1 MLTKDQIKDIL
12 KLSDA
17 QSDII
22 VDRYVEKIVAVLDM
36 LKVVDFAD
44 YSFVLTDHKT
54 GKRTEVI
61 KQNQHYSYSY
71 DENVDHIKP
80 RNHDSVSFS
89 EEMDLSD
96 RLDPELNSGNGNLVG
111 DISDNES
118 GKMNDDADKADDK
131 SDDQADQQAEKT
143 DESKDVSDDKSDKA
157 FLGQHKVLY
166 QNCKTLTQQTNDYLR
181 NQINVLPVL
190 NKNQKDDIKGL
201 LRKTQHGFFT
211 PQELQKRCKLSSP
224 DFLNQITD
232 FTDLAGNKNKIY
244 LPQTV
249 CKVLE
254 DKKYHANYRKDT
266 NKVLQLA
273 ESMFGT
279 KYQDKQRDLIKKVH
293 AFVPQ
298 VSDFKSGSKA
308 RKLMQQYK
316 VIKGSDKIKRAKNIS
331 DANMTECL
339 NQLRHQCTN
348 YDQGLTLINQIGDL
362 SVEQHL
368 YSRICDKIFNTMINK
383 YSIVRNELEQ
393 QRNEHLDRVF
403 L

>member
-1 MLTKDQIKDIL
+1 MLTKDEIENML
-12 KLSDA
+12 RVSDA
-17 QSDII
+17 QSGLI
-22 VDRYVEKIVAVLDM
+22 VDKYVEKIVSVLDM
-36 LKVVDFAD
+36 LKVADFAD

-54 GKRTEVI
+54 GKKTEVI

-71 DENVDHIKP
+71 DENVDHIKQK
-80 RNHDSVSFS
+80 NHDAVSFS
-89 EEMDLSD
+89 EEINLSD
-96 RLDPELNSGNGNLVG
+96 RLNPELNSENSNLVG

-118 GKMNDDADKADDK
+118 EKMNNNADVADDK
-131 SDDQADQQAEKT
+131 SDDGSNKQADVSNGNDGSDEKT
-143 DESKDVSDDKSDKA
+143 DKA
-157 FLGQHKVLY
+157 FLGRHKVLY
-166 QNCKTLTQQTNDYLR
+166 QNCKALTQQTNGYLR
-181 NQINVLPVL
+181 NQMNVLPVL

-279 KYQDKQRDLIKKVH
+279 KYQDKQRDLIKQVH

-298 VSDFKSGSKA
+298 VSDFKADGKA
-308 RKLMQQYK
+308 RKILQQYN
-316 VIKGSDKIKRAKNIS
+316 VIKNANKLKKTKNVS

-348 YDQGLTLINQIGDL
+348 YDQGLTLINQISDL

-368 YSRICDKIFNTMINK
+368 YAHICDKVFNAMISK
-383 YSIVRNELEQ
+383 YSIVGNELKQ
-393 QRNEHLDRVF
+393 QREEHLDRVF